1 MRVQAR
7 GKAYRV
13 TAVKSVE
20 KVKIENVASDSDVN
34 PFFQRLRG
42 VISEMIK
49 IEMKSF

>member
-13 TAVKSVE
+13 TAVKAVE
-20 KVKIENVASDSDVN
+20 KVKIENVASNRDVN
-34 PFFQRLRG
+34 PFFEGFRG

-49 IEMKSF
+49 VEMESF